1 MRTILFLLLTG
12 SLYGQAHVPPESV
25 AWNRVPEALA
35 GHFVSVKLTDGTLVG
50 GYWLS
55 VTPNTFTMEVRSST
69 NLRTVAKNV
78 QKIPRASIDQV
89 SVGGHRSTRGRTYG
103 TIVGIYGFTALAL
116 RTQSRGFAIAAP
128 LLGGFIGYE
137 VGNAIDDRSR
147 KIILLPEDTQ
157 P

>member
-1 MRTILFLLLTG
+1 MRTIFLLLLTG

-25 AWNRVPEALA
+25 AWNRTPEALA

-55 VTPNTFTMEVRSST
+55 VTLNTFTMKVQTTS
-69 NLRTVAKNV
+69 NHRTVAKNV

-89 SVGGHRSTRGRTYG
+89 SVGGRRSTRGRTYG
-103 TIVGIYGFTALAL
+103 TILGIYGFTVLAI
-116 RTQSRGFAIAAP
+116 RAQSRGFAIAAP
-128 LLGGFIGYE
+128 LLGSFAGYE
-137 VGNAIDDRSR
+137 VGDAIDRRSR
-147 KIILLPEDTQ
+147 KIVLLPEDSQ